1 MIPRTYRRPGR
12 CTGRNGARV
21 GAALALAAAVAFAPV
36 AAAMPRD
43 ADTDAPSLDFL
54 PWKSRAERDAHGDGY
69 KVTVPV
75 PPPARGVR
83 LPKVAGAEG
92 RPLVVI
98 DAGHGGN
105 DPGAINPQAALR
117 EKDVTLKIAK
127 AIRDAL
133 VEGGRA
139 RVALTRDDDR
149 YIPLRER
156 FGIARRLR
164 ADLFI
169 SVHCDSV
176 GAGLPTGATAYTLSD
191 VASDREAALLAAR
204 ENKSDVI
211 AGVQLGRDADVTS
224 ILIDLTQ
231 RETMNASAGFAR
243 LLGREAKP
251 LMPVKTNFHRT
262 ASLMVLKAPDMPS
275 VLFETGYI
283 STPADAAFLDSKA
296 GREKIAE
303 TVRRAVEVYFAR
315 RLAVR

>member
-1 MIPRTYRRPGR
+1 MIPRTYRRGR
-12 CTGRNGARV
+12 LATRV
-21 GAALALAAAVAFAPV
+21 GATLALAAVAMLAPV
-36 AAAMPRD
+36 AAASPRD

-54 PWKSRAERDAHGDGY
+54 PWKSRADRDAHRDGY

-75 PPPARGVR
+75 PPPARGLR
-83 LPKVAGAEG
+83 LPKVAGAEE

-211 AGVQLGRDADVTS
+211 AGVRLGRDADVTS

-283 STPADAAFLDSKA
+283 STPADAAFLGSKE

>member
-1 MIPRTYRRPGR
+1 MTPRTYRRGR
-12 CTGRNGARV
+12 LAARV
-21 GAALALAAAVAFAPV
+21 GATLALAAAVALAPV

-54 PWKSRAERDAHGDGY
+54 PWKSRAERDAHRDGY

-105 DPGAINPQAALR
+105 DPGAVNPRAALR

-149 YIPLRER
+149 YIPNRSR
-156 FGIARRLR
+156 SG
-164 ADLFI
+164 
-169 SVHCDSV
+169 
-176 GAGLPTGATAYTLSD
+176 
-191 VASDREAALLAAR
+191 
-204 ENKSDVI
+204 
-211 AGVQLGRDADVTS
+211 
-224 ILIDLTQ
+224 
-231 RETMNASAGFAR
+231 M
-243 LLGREAKP
+243 
-251 LMPVKTNFHRT
+251 
-262 ASLMVLKAPDMPS
+262 
-275 VLFETGYI
+275 
-283 STPADAAFLDSKA
+283 
-296 GREKIAE
+296 
-303 TVRRAVEVYFAR
+303 
-315 RLAVR
+315 